1 MFVSPPANINNK
13 KSNKSKGASNIL
25 KNKHYFDSGD
35 SSDKDTSPVPL
46 IALKNKNEI
55 MNTESFDSEN
65 SDSEEFNEEVQIKEI
80 VEDNITKLI
89 NSKKLFID
97 PFDKNH
103 VRSNYFILTLGTH
116 YYTQNDE
123 IDYLLPNENNKLV
136 EFWNGPLKYTNIVFD
151 KKSLNY
157 IMIEPNSSILVH
169 TRETLGIYSNMLC
182 HFNLHPRLILCGISA
197 QVNFF
202 YPGDLNKVVVLLTNN
217 SKTKVTL
224 PVGTKILYCTPL
236 SCIFKNNVNMN
247 HKYCMEFSKKW
258 KPENMLPSSNS
269 SGSKKNVKNEK
280 DIKKEIKKE
289 IKKSTNKEEQET
301 EIEFSGFV
309 C

>member
-1 MFVSPPANINNK
+1 MIITPSINPNK
-13 KSNKSKGASNIL
+13 KLNKSKENNKIM
-25 KNKHYFDSGD
+25 KNKHYFDSGE
-35 SSDKDTSPVPL
+35 SSDIETSPAPL
-46 IALKNKNEI
+46 IITKNKNEVI
-55 MNTESFDSEN
+55 DTEDFDSEN
-65 SDSEEFNEEVQIKEI
+65 SDSEEFNQEEPNKEI
-80 VEDNITKLI
+80 IEDNITKLI

-103 VRSNYFILTLGTH
+103 VRNNYFILTLGSY

-123 IDYLLPNENNKLV
+123 IDYLSPNENNKLV
-136 EFWNGPLKYTNIVFD
+136 EFWNGPLKYTNIVYD

-224 PVGTKILYCTPL
+224 PLGTKMLYCTPL
-236 SCIFKNNVNMN
+236 TCIFKNNVNMN

-258 KPENMLPSSNS
+258 KPENMLPNINS
-269 SGSKKNVKNEK
+269 SGSKKKF
-280 DIKKEIKKE
+280 KKEEKKD
-289 IKKSTNKEEQET
+289 KGKEREKET
-301 EIEFSGFV
+301 IEEFSGFV
-309 C
+309 Y